1 MKFIVSC
8 FWFIVCSHKIS
19 LNSKMSKLIE
29 NISDTAKWVAIF
41 RAEESERPDAVFH
54 DPFARRLAG
63 EKGNEIANAV
73 QFSRENSWSFTAR
86 TYLFDYFIKM
96 HVEKGFDMII
106 DLAAGLDARAYRMD
120 LPPDLKWVDVD
131 LPGMIEYKDEI
142 LKDEKPKCDYKTIPV
157 DLADRVTRLQLFDQ
171 LNKECKKALIV
182 TEGLMIYLTAEQAAE
197 LSIDLS
203 AQKHFHRWVFDI
215 QSPALLTMATEKM
228 GAALTGSGAKFQ
240 FAPEEG
246 EDFFLPYGWRA
257 IESRSKLKT
266 AAKLNRLNEQM
277 MVYAGYPEPEGTKRD
292 FPWSGVCLFENI
304 KAG

>member
-1 MKFIVSC
+1 
-8 FWFIVCSHKIS
+8 
-19 LNSKMSKLIE
+19 MSNLIQ

-86 TYLFDYFIKM
+86 TYLFDQFIKQ
-96 HVEKGFDMII
+96 HVEQGSDMII
-106 DLAAGLDARAYRMD
+106 NLAAGLDARAYRMD
-120 LPPDLKWVDVD
+120 LPSNLKWVDVD

-142 LKDEKPKCDYKTIPV
+142 LQTEKPKCNYRAIPA
-157 DLADRVTRLQLFDQ
+157 DLSNKETRLQLFDK

-182 TEGLMIYLTAEQAAE
+182 TEGLMMYLTAEQAT
-197 LSIDLS
+197 DLS
-203 AQKHFHRWVFDI
+203 LGLSDHSHFHRWVFDL
-215 QSPALLTMATEKM
+215 QSPPLLKLAIEKM

-246 EDFFLPYGWRA
+246 EKFFEKYGWKNLRS
-257 IESRSKLKT
+257 ESKLKT
-266 AAKLNRLNEQM
+266 ALSLNRLSGDLKSFAQM
-277 MVYAGYPEPEGTKRD
+277 PEPPGPKRD

-304 KAG
+304 KTG